1 MDEIKE
7 LVRELGRVWLRLAV
21 KLAEQEIQEVNDATQ
36 SSNEQ

>member
-21 KLAEQEIQEVNDATQ
+21 KLAEQEVDDATQ
-36 SSNEQ
+36 SSNAD

>member
-21 KLAEQEIQEVNDATQ
+21 KLAEQEVQDADN
-36 SSNEQ
+36 SADV